1 MLLNLL
7 FLIFGLVLLIK
18 SADWLVN
25 GASTL
30 AKKYNVSDLAIGLTV
45 VAFGTSAPELVV
57 NVIASSQNLND
68 IVFGNV
74 IGSNIANLFL
84 ILGITGLIYPLMV
97 QSSTIW
103 REIPLSLLAVV
114 LLFLFSNNFF
124 FGGLLELSRIDGL
137 ILILMFGL
145 FMYYVFRQLKTDT
158 SSHEIPTKQMP
169 AWKTWLYIVIGLA
182 GLVLGGRL
190 VVNNAVEIATVL
202 GVSEKIIGFTIV
214 AIGTSLPELATSVV
228 AALKKNTNIAVGN
241 IIGSNIFNIFLIIAI
256 SSLVRP
262 VQFNSV
268 FNTDLYLLAGGTAF
282 LFIAMFTGGKKKLDR
297 WEAAILLLVYL
308 GYSAILIGKE
318 I

>member
-1 MLLNLL
+1 MLIGILL
-7 FLIFGLVLLIK
+7 LIFGLVLLIK
-18 SADWLVN
+18 SADWLVS
-25 GASTL
+25 GASAL
-30 AKKYNVSDLAIGLTV
+30 AKKYSVSDLAIGLTV

-68 IVFGNV
+68 IVYGNI

-84 ILGITGLIYPLMV
+84 ILGITGLIYPLIV

-103 REIPLSLLAVV
+103 KEIPLSLLAVV
-114 LLFLFSNNFF
+114 LLFLLSNNFF
-124 FGGLLELSRIDGL
+124 LGGLLELSRIDGL
-137 ILILMFGL
+137 LLILMFIL

-158 SSHEIPTKQMP
+158 STIEVPAKQMA
-169 AWKTWLYIVIGLA
+169 AWKTWLFIVIGLA
-182 GLVLGGRL
+182 GLVFGGRL

-262 VQFNSV
+262 VQFSSV
-268 FNTDLYLLAGGTAF
+268 FNTDLYLLASGTAF

-297 WEAAILLLVYL
+297 WEAGILLMIYI
-308 GYSAILIGKE
+308 GYTAVLIGKE